1 MGREVGKCLVLRVL
15 ADEQSFM
22 SPKTNSASLTLALL
36 SLSRI
41 VYHDLEKDE
50 LVIKQKICWMVK

>member
-1 MGREVGKCLVLRVL
+1 M

-22 SPKTNSASLTLALL
+22 SPKTNSASLTPTLL
-36 SLSRI
+36 SLSGI

-50 LVIKQKICWMVK
+50 LVINRKYAGW